1 MARPKAKPLPVL
13 LLFQGENRA
22 ASSPGSGV
30 LTWAKNFSLD
40 YLALDFNSASPAP
53 AQQVPFVSEN
63 SRETLFPFRF
73 GFNASTLRALFE
85 RS

>member
-1 MARPKAKPLPVL
+1 M
-13 LLFQGENRA
+13 GENRA

-53 AQQVPFVSEN
+53 AQQKVFLSDEQRVDYVQVDEQK
-63 SRETLFPFRF
+63 TQALQ
-73 GFNASTLRALFE
+73 STRQEWTDE
-85 RS
+85 RQSKV